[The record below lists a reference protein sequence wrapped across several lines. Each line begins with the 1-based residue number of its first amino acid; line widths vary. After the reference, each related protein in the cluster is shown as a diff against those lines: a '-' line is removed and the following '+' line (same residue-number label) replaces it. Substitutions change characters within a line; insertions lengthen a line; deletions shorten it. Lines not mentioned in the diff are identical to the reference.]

1 MDTQTS
7 DSINPTREIVSFWQG
22 FKEFLSRYSV
32 LGLAVAFVAGQ
43 AVNDLVQAIVKGVIT
58 PAVQVFI
65 PGEDLRGLT
74 FMFHGITFDFG
85 MVLDALLRF
94 FIILFLIYFLVKLI
108 LRDET
113 LLPPA
118 NK

>member
-1 MDTQTS
+1 MEKESLD
-7 DSINPTREIVSFWQG
+7 PTKEIMTFWQG

-43 AVNDLVQAIVKGVIT
+43 AVNDLVQAVVKGVIA
-58 PAVQVFI
+58 PVVQILI
-65 PGEDLRGLT
+65 PGEGLAGLIFMIRGVPFDLGL
-74 FMFHGITFDFG
+74 
-85 MVLDALLRF
+85 VLDALIRF
-94 FIILFLIYFLVKLI
+94 FIILFLVYFLVKLI